1 MLALWKKS
9 YDKPRQH
16 IKKQRHHIVNKGPQ
30 SQNCDFSSSH
40 VLLLELDHKGWVLKN
55 WCFWI
60 VVVEKTFE
68 SPSDCKEIK
77 PVDPKGNQLWIFIGR
92 TDAEVPILWPLD
104 AKSNSLKKT
113 VRLGKIDGGR
123 SRVTEDAMVGWH
135 HQLNGHEFEQ
145 TPRESE
151 GQGSQAYYNPW
162 GRKQSDV
169 A

>member
-16 IKKQRHHIVNKGPQ
+16 IKKQRHHIVNKGPH

-40 VLLLELDHKGWVLKN
+40 VWMWELDHKGLVLKN

-60 VVVEKTFE
+60 VVVDKTLE
-68 SPSDCKEIK
+68 SPFDCKEIK

-113 VRLGKIDGGR
+113 VMLGKIDGGR
-123 SRVTEDAMVGWH
+123 NVVTEDAMVGWH

-145 TPRESE
+145 TPGESE
-151 GQGSQAYYNPW
+151 GQRSQACYSPW